1 MKFGKVIKYN
11 KGNIILQQSWKNEA
25 GRLVPGLRFFKK
37 KALDEVKAS
46 GLQHSFKMFS

>member
-25 GRLVPGLRFFKK
+25 GKLVPGLLFLKK

-46 GLQHSFKMFS
+46 SLQLSFKILS